1 MIGDFN
7 QFNFC
12 FKAENTICFQPKDI
26 EWYRGNLQEQA
37 LIAIRRIDVGVDT
50 FSLTL
55 SENWLISGLFLDSC
69 ANIPPEQEREDREGA
84 DVDATA
90 SDSTEDPANLEMFN
104 S

>member
-1 MIGDFN
+1 M
-7 QFNFC
+7 
-12 FKAENTICFQPKDI
+12 
-26 EWYRGNLQEQA
+26 
-37 LIAIRRIDVGVDT
+37 IAIRRIDVGVDT

-90 SDSTEDPANLEMFN
+90 SDSTEDPTNLEMFDSQFKVIEMN
-104 S
+104 VSACEIKL